1 MGPDSLEMRNMKKG
15 NGKPKAAGGGDAPVL
30 ALREQEAAK
39 AIGVSVK
46 TLRNW
51 RYMTPIRGPRPSRIG
66 RAVVYPV
73 AEIERYLSEHIVQ

>member
-1 MGPDSLEMRNMKKG
+1 MPNETKTA
-15 NGKPKAAGGGDAPVL
+15 PKL
-30 ALREQEAAK
+30 ALREREAAE

-51 RYMTPIRGPRPSRIG
+51 RYMTPIKGPRPSRVG

-73 AEIERYLSEHIVQ
+73 TEIERYLAEHMAR

>member
-1 MGPDSLEMRNMKKG
+1 MKKG
-15 NGKPKAAGGGDAPVL
+15 NEKPRAAGGGAAPVL

-51 RYMTPIRGPRPSRIG
+51 RYMTPITGPRPSRLG
-66 RAVVYPV
+66 RVVVYPV
-73 AEIERYLSEHIVQ
+73 TEIERYLAEHAAR